1 MMGQASPRDVIQ
13 RFYAAEATYMNAGG
27 ADAGASFADM
37 AATLDPDV
45 VLHQSP
51 DLPWGGEFQ
60 GHAGYEDWARQM
72 SRAFDR
78 LDVKDT
84 RFFTDVDTVAITCRL
99 ITRSR
104 GSGET
109 LDLPMTQV
117 VRVRGDR
124 IIEFR
129 PFYWNVPAY
138 RQIVRSAPMTRRDA

>member
-1 MMGQASPRDVIQ
+1 MA
-13 RFYAAEATYMNAGG
+13 AGG

-51 DLPWGGEFQ
+51 DLPWGGRFH

-78 LDVKDT
+78 LGVEER
-84 RFFTDVDTVAITCRL
+84 RFFPDGDTVVITCRL
-99 ITRSR
+99 VTRAR
-104 GSGET
+104 ASGET
-109 LDLPMTQV
+109 LDGPMTQV
-117 VRVRGDR
+117 VRVRAGC
-124 IIEFR
+124 IVEFR

-138 RQIVRSAPMTRRDA
+138 REIVGSAG

>member
-1 MMGQASPRDVIQ
+1 MRAANRSTPRDVIE
-13 RFYAAEATYMNAGG
+13 RFHAAEAIYMNAGG
-27 ADAGASFADM
+27 GDTGASFADM

-51 DLPWGGEFQ
+51 DLPWGGEFH

-84 RFFTDVDTVAITCRL
+84 RLFTDNDTVVITCRL
-99 ITRSR
+99 VTRSR
-104 GSGET
+104 RSGEA

-117 VRVRGDR
+117 VRVRGER
-124 IIEFR
+124 IVEFR

-138 RQIVRSAPMTRRDA
+138 RDVVGNAR